1 MSSRLLKGVLTLAT
15 GSIASSVVMALS
27 VPLLTRVFTPSE
39 FGVFGVY
46 LTLTGLISMV
56 ASGKFESALMLTTYK
71 SERSI
76 IIKSCFLLL
85 SLTSVMFFVVMLIF
99 HELSL
104 SYLGTDSLLTLL
116 LLIPGVVVLSFHKFI
131 NINTNSHREY
141 TYSAKGALLRSLA
154 VVSIQL
160 GLGYLS
166 FGVNGLILGSLAS
179 YIIFSLYMF
188 NRTRFLEVY
197 RYKKLSPKLSK
208 FIFVKYERVYR
219 YLFPQSVINYV
230 SQQLPFLIF
239 PIFYTSATIGGLFV
253 AQRLLKMPAGVL
265 TMSIRNVFF
274 PYFRDKNELKLDLFF
289 PYLKLT
295 LGLFLFGL
303 PLVSVIFYYISD
315 VILLLLGE
323 GWKDAGDYS
332 KYILLWVFMS
342 VINVATTPAL
352 TIIGD
357 NRFLLYY
364 EIFDIIIKAIVLI
377 YTVNV
382 FELPIHTIAIYSI
395 VASISYV
402 LLIALCA
409 YRLFLH
415 RLELTRGGE

>member
-1 MSSRLLKGVLTLAT
+1 
-15 GSIASSVVMALS
+15 
-27 VPLLTRVFTPSE
+27 
-39 FGVFGVY
+39 
-46 LTLTGLISMV
+46 
-56 ASGKFESALMLTTYK
+56 
-71 SERSI
+71 
-76 IIKSCFLLL
+76 
-85 SLTSVMFFVVMLIF
+85 
-99 HELSL
+99 
-104 SYLGTDSLLTLL
+104 
-116 LLIPGVVVLSFHKFI
+116 
-131 NINTNSHREY
+131 
-141 TYSAKGALLRSLA
+141 
-154 VVSIQL
+154 
-160 GLGYLS
+160 
-166 FGVNGLILGSLAS
+166 
-179 YIIFSLYMF
+179 
-188 NRTRFLEVY
+188 
-197 RYKKLSPKLSK
+197 
-208 FIFVKYERVYR
+208 
-219 YLFPQSVINYV
+219 
-230 SQQLPFLIF
+230 
-239 PIFYTSATIGGLFV
+239 
-253 AQRLLKMPAGVL
+253 
-265 TMSIRNVFF
+265 
-274 PYFRDKNELKLDLFF
+274 
-289 PYLKLT
+289 
-295 LGLFLFGL
+295 LFLFGL